1 MKNHLKR
8 WLLLLLTMC
17 LVFQQVPAP
26 LYVGAAGMTA
36 VFTDAKEKAG
46 TADETTQKIRRNNDT
61 VQTAGTG

>member
-26 LYVGAAGMTA
+26 LYVGAAGMTS
-36 VFTDAKEKAG
+36 G
-46 TADETTQKIRRNNDT
+46 LY
-61 VQTAGTG
+61 